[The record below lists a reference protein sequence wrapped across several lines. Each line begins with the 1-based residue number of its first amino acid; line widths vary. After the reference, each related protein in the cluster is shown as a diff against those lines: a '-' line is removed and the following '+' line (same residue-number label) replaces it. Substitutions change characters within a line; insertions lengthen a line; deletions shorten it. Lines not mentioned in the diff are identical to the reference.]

1 MLILYLFLK
10 GAFCRKIRSLILV
23 GLLTLAASSA
33 QAITYSKSLIL
44 TKRVKAGEIKP
55 VAERLPKQPL
65 FVRFKGSK
73 KVPGLYG
80 GSLGMLMRRPKVVR
94 LMPRCIWRRSAYRDD
109 PRARHPAHDRLRLRA
124 PHALRRALQCD
135 PRYYETHSGR

>member
-44 TKRVKAGEIKP
+44 TKRIKAGEIKP

-73 KVPGLYG
+73 KVPDLI
-80 GSLGMLMRRPKVVR
+80 RRLSQNAHGAIK
-94 LMPRCIWRRSAYRDD
+94 S
-109 PRARHPAHDRLRLRA
+109 RAAHDRLRLRA

-135 PRYYETHSGR
+135 VRYYETHSGR

>member
-10 GAFCRKIRSLILV
+10 GAFCRKIRSPILV

-33 QAITYSKSLIL
+33 QAITYFKSLIL

-94 LMPRCIWRRSAYRDD
+94 LM
-109 PRARHPAHDRLRLRA
+109 
-124 PHALRRALQCD
+124 
-135 PRYYETHSGR
+135 TV